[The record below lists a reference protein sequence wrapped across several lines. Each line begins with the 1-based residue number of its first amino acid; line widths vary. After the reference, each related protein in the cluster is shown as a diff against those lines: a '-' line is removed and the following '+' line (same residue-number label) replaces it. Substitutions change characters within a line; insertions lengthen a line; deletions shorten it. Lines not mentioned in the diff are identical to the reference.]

1 MLVHRLM
8 TLGHIVATTKIPW
21 KKAFGLGKKKKLN
34 ADETL
39 TKRGVDIVKGWQTA
53 YQVSL

>member
-1 MLVHRLM
+1 MFAHRLL